1 MLIDPA
7 ESYCMYLDHCTGYQV
22 EQNTFTN
29 EVGTHKGIG
38 LIVNQSGNVNN
49 MIYLNYFN
57 NLLYGALAQNE
68 NRNKTGTLGLQ
79 FKCNEFTENASDLS
93 VTYVPPKTKS
103 TGIAASQGSNS
114 TNPSGPAGNLFSWT
128 GPTGNPT
135 DINNEAQ
142 HVTYYY
148 HGDYPLL
155 HLEPKYVTT
164 FTVTPQSVYGAPWNE
179 QSCPPDLE
187 GGGGGGFRGIMVLAE
202 QKADS
207 LQEIIS
213 ALEDGGNTIGL
224 KEDVEWSIPPE
235 SMEVYNELM
244 SNSPYLT
251 DTVIGAAIEKEEV
264 LVNAMIRDV
273 MVANPQSSK
282 DDELIEK
289 LDERSNPVPEYMMGE
304 ILQGRSLVSVYEE
317 LQSKLSFYT
326 QQRNAA
332 YQSLVTSF
340 LTDTVNPDA
349 STDSLA
355 VLFSNE
361 QTTEAK
367 YALAFLSMEQGAW
380 STGLEILN
388 QVSSQF
394 NLTEEQQA
402 EHQYLVELCTLLSG
416 LNGALPDSTQLNGL
430 NVIESANAGIGSV
443 YARNILLALDKT
455 EYSEPVI
462 LPGVMKSS
470 EAVKYE
476 QYMQSARN
484 MKYLEVFPNPSK
496 DHVIISW
503 KLDKSSTGIKIV
515 ITDNTG
521 KNISEIEVNSFENQK
536 VFDTRNLKPGVYIAT
551 IYIDGKQKD
560 NAKFTIVK

>member
-1 MLIDPA
+1 
-7 ESYCMYLDHCTGYQV
+7 
-22 EQNTFTN
+22 
-29 EVGTHKGIG
+29 
-38 LIVNQSGNVNN
+38 

-103 TGIAASQGSNS
+103 TGIAASQGSS
-114 TNPSGPAGNLFSWT
+114 LPSPSAPAGNLFSWT
-128 GPTGNPT
+128 GPVGNPT
-135 DINNEAQ
+135 DINNEANQ
-142 HVTYYY
+142 ITYYY
-148 HGDYPLL
+148 HVSTSDP
-155 HLEPKYVTT
+155 LEPIYISP
-164 FTVTPQSVYGAPWNE
+164 FTVAKQAVFGAPWNE
-179 QSCPPDLE
+179 QSCPPAFE
-187 GGGGGGFRGIMVLAE
+187 GGGEGGHRGLMALFD

-213 ALEDGGNTIGL
+213 ALEDGGNTIEL
-224 KEDVEWSIPPE
+224 KEDVEWSVPPE

-251 DTVIGAAIEKEEV
+251 DTVIGAAIEKEDV
-264 LVNAMIRDV
+264 LANAMIRDV

-326 QQRNAA
+326 QQRNTA

-340 LTDTVNPDA
+340 LTDTVNPGA

-355 VLFSNE
+355 ALFSNE
-361 QTTEAK
+361 QTPEAK
-367 YALAFLSMEQGAW
+367 YSLAFLSMEQGAW

-462 LPGVMKSS
+462 LPGVLKSS
-470 EAVKYE
+470 EAIKYE
-476 QYMQSARN
+476 QYLLSAGE
-484 MKYLEVFPNPSK
+484 MKYLEVFPNPAK

-521 KNISEIEVNSFENQK
+521 KTISEISVTSSENQQ

-551 IYIDGKQKD
+551 IYINGKQKD
-560 NAKFTIVK
+560 SAKFTIVK